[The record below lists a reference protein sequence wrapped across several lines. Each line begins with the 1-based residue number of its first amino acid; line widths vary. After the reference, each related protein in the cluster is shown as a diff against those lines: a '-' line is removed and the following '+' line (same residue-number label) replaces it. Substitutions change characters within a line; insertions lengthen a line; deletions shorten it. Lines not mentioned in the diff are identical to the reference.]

1 MASELEGIKEITEAL
16 LGIGDVAIDNFTFKL
31 FYKWSVSFYITSSVL
46 VQASQFFGDPMACE
60 TVSTTFNVCGFER
73 HSKIIMQLGIR
84 GATGAPLS
92 RLRFTQLSFV
102 LCIKSCSEKD
112 YVTDTHMDTQ
122 TPTII

>member
-60 TVSTTFNVCGFER
+60 TVSTTFNVNVCGFER
-73 HSKIIMQLGIR
+73 HSEIIMQLGIR
-84 GATGAPLS
+84 GATGTPLS
-92 RLRFTQLSFV
+92 RMCFLLFFA
-102 LCIKSCSEKD
+102 
-112 YVTDTHMDTQ
+112 
-122 TPTII
+122 